1 MSIRRIVPSSLL
13 TLTALAL
20 AACSPVVLPAETE
33 SDAGT
38 GTDGATD
45 TDSGTDTEGESTS
58 DTDGELPPSESGG
71 EVPAACVDLQ
81 PRVLGVLEANCAKCH
96 GAGTVAQAGIDYI
109 LDLEKLIATGKV
121 VPGEP
126 ESSRI
131 YLRMNDAVSPM
142 PPKSEMQRPV
152 ASDTESV
159 KKWIDECAGVQ
170 SCGDQEF
177 IPMDTVL
184 KQINAD
190 IASTVSVANRK
201 FTRYFS
207 FVHLHNAGWCT
218 AEIEPFRQALSK
230 LVNSL
235 SQETMIKPP
244 QAIDE
249 QGLIFRIDLSDYL
262 WNRAAATSKG
272 SVYFPND
279 PVGKQFT
286 DVWELIADQN
296 PYTVEYLGEAAEDIK
311 LLAESRVPIM
321 QGDAFI
327 DVASRSPLYYDIL
340 DIPLRSGKLRDSE
353 EFNCDPDPN
362 TTDCLEVQLGIDILA
377 NFAAEIVE
385 DDGILARAGFR
396 MSDVS
401 DFNRVIERHEF
412 NNANNRAFWISYDFS
427 AQNNFQNISEHPLD
441 FDFDGGEI
449 IFNLPNGL
457 QAYMLTD
464 RDGNRLDEG
473 PIEIVQDESQK
484 DFLVRNGVSCM
495 GCHIAGMI
503 KANDDIREDL
513 DAGQTGTT
521 FSPIEKDQIRRIYP
535 PRTEFD
541 TLLEIDIGRFK
552 SGLNAAGVSDSGDK
566 EPVLTTFLEFDKN
579 IALRRAGAEFGLK
592 EAEMSQSVGDLSD
605 DLRELTKVGGSVQ
618 RQDFTI
624 LYPESACILNVGCT
638 RACPPIREDQG
649 GGVLGA
655 TLECDLSSIDP

>member
-1 MSIRRIVPSSLL
+1 MSTRRIAPTSLL
-13 TLTALAL
+13 TLTSLAL
-20 AACSPVVLPAETE
+20 VACSPVVLPAET
-33 SDAGT
+33 DTDTDT
-38 GTDGATD
+38 GGATEGATD
-45 TDSGTDTEGESTS
+45 TDTDGVTDGMSSS

-96 GAGTVAQAGIDYI
+96 GAGSVAQAGIDYI
-109 LDLEKLIATGKV
+109 LDLEKLIATSKV

-126 ESSRI
+126 ENSRI
-131 YLRMNDAVSPM
+131 YVRMSAGENPM
-142 PPKSEMQRPV
+142 PPLAEMQRPV
-152 ASDTESV
+152 ASDVESV
-159 KKWIDECAGVQ
+159 KKWIAECAGVEA
-170 SCGDQEF
+170 CGDQAF
-177 IPMDTVL
+177 IPTDAVIKT
-184 KQINAD
+184 INAD
-190 IASTVSVANRK
+190 IASTVAVANRK

-207 FVHLHNAGWCT
+207 FVHLHNAGWCD

-235 SQETMIKPP
+235 SQETMIKAP
-244 QAIDE
+244 QPIDD
-249 QGLIFRIDLSDYL
+249 QKLIFRIDLSDYL
-262 WNRAAATSKG
+262 WDRPAKTSKG
-272 SVYFPND
+272 SVFFPGD
-279 PVGKQFT
+279 QVGKSFT

-321 QGDAFI
+321 QGDSFI

-340 DIPLRSGKLRDSE
+340 DIPLRSGKLRDDPQ
-353 EFNCDPDPN
+353 FDCNPDPN
-362 TTDCLEVQLGIDILA
+362 NTDCLEVRLGINILA
-377 NFAAEIVE
+377 DFAEEIVE

-412 NNANNRAFWISYDFS
+412 SNANNRAFWISFDFS
-427 AQNNFQNISEHPLD
+427 AQKDFQNISEHPLD

-473 PIEIVQDESQK
+473 PIQIVQDESQK

-495 GCHIAGMI
+495 GCHSAGMI
-503 KANDDIREDL
+503 KANDDIRFEL
-513 DAGQTGTT
+513 DAGQTGNT
-521 FSPIEKDQIRRIYP
+521 FDPIEKDQIRRIYP
-535 PRTEFD
+535 TRAEFD

-552 SGLNAAGVSDSGDK
+552 SGLNAAGVSDAGDK

-579 IALRRAGAEFGLK
+579 VALRRAGAEFGLK
-592 EAEMSQSVGDLSD
+592 EEEMAQTVGELSD
-605 DLRELTKVGGSVQ
+605 DLRELNKEGGTVQ
-618 RQDFTI
+618 RQDFTS
-624 LYPESACILNVGCT
+624 LFAESACVLNVGCN
-638 RACPPIREDQG
+638 RECPAIRDTDS
-649 GGVLGA
+649 GA
-655 TLECDLSSIDP
+655 TVGCDLSNIDP